1 MRPLR
6 HFVAPAVALF
16 IVIAL
21 GAGAC
26 ADSEPDSLVDPTTTV
41 SQATTT
47 VSQATTTLGVDEVR
61 YRFIADAGAEGALAD
76 LSDTDLGCVAD
87 ALLEVSG
94 TGVVLSIASQGPKP
108 HQAAMTV
115 DALVACGV
123 VGPVFRAG
131 LVAGMATDPTAPDV
145 GPECLLEG
153 VSVDQLVPV
162 LVTELSRPGGVSV
175 DGSDMDVLLFDT
187 PLMVNMMRCPLE
199 AAGELTP
206 FCAGYFDVIDE
217 LLRLVLSQ
225 GSLEATSLD
234 PVAFA
239 SLFHVAEGVFAWLA
253 TNAPE
258 DLGGSAVLVH
268 DAVIVVDEAFVDA
281 VAGMED
287 DTPEARDTALLAASS
302 RIGAGLEGMNAGD
315 LPTAT
320 TRLRSHI
327 VDECG
332 AQATVVFDLFG
343 GFGAGFIE
351 EG

>member
-1 MRPLR
+1 
-6 HFVAPAVALF
+6 
-16 IVIAL
+16 
-21 GAGAC
+21 
-26 ADSEPDSLVDPTTTV
+26 
-41 SQATTT
+41 TTT

>member
-1 MRPLR
+1 M
-6 HFVAPAVALF
+6 ALF
-16 IVIAL
+16 IVIVL
-21 GAGAC
+21 LAGAC
-26 ADSEPDSLVDPTTTV
+26 ADSGSDSVVDPTTTV
-41 SQATTT
+41 SQTATTLD
-47 VSQATTTLGVDEVR
+47 ADGVR
-61 YRFIADAGAEGALAD
+61 YRFIADAGSEGALAD

-87 ALLEVSG
+87 ALLAASG

-108 HQAAMTV
+108 HQAEMTV

-123 VGPVFRAG
+123 VGAVFRTG
-131 LVAGMATDPTAPDV
+131 LFTGMATDPTAPDV
-145 GPECLLEG
+145 DPLCLLEG
-153 VSVDQLVPV
+153 ISVDQLAPV

-187 PLMVNMMRCPLE
+187 PLMVNLMRCALE

-206 FCAGYFDVIDE
+206 FCAGYFDVIDG
-217 LLRLVLSQ
+217 LLRLVLTQ
-225 GSLEATSLD
+225 GALESTPAD

-253 TNAPE
+253 TNVPE
-258 DLGGSAVLVH
+258 DLGDSAVLVH
-268 DAVIVVDEAFVDA
+268 DAVIVVDEAFADA
-281 VAGMED
+281 VAGMGD

-302 RIGAGLEGMNAGD
+302 RIGAGLEGMDAGD

-320 TRLRSHI
+320 TRLRAHI
-327 VDECG
+327 ADECG

-343 GFGAGFIE
+343 GFGAGFVQ